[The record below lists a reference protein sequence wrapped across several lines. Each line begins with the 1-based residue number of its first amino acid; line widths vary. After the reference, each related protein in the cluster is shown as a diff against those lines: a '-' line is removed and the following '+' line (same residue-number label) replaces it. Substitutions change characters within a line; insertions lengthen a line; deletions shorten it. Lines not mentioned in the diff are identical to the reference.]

1 MKSVALRQYVAAI
14 LSGLVLVAMQVYQL
28 VSRFGTEGMHPRAD
42 LMQRQIAMEL
52 MDRPGFLS
60 ATLLFAMFALASHIA
75 LTTMAVWIYR
85 RACAQALP
93 LRRDSFAYC
102 IFFLAAVVLL
112 AMFANR
118 WLFPLSASFIDV
130 ELLMIQPLSPLLM
143 WGLSIL
149 VGGALLLSI
158 YSIFRRRR
166 RIAFVAI
173 VATGALALA
182 AWSRGNGIREDPQKG
197 LPDVIVLG
205 VDSLRP
211 DYIAAYGQVPAG
223 IAPKID
229 QVLSEVLVMED
240 VRTPL
245 ARTFV
250 SYSSLLTGQNPIN
263 HGARFNL
270 YPRSD
275 FKRDDNLAWQL
286 KKLGY
291 TTMLAMDESRFAN
304 FDGSFGFDKT
314 IVPKVGAIDF
324 VVGGSFDLFATN
336 LVLAAIPPTDA
347 LSTIQGNRAAY
358 RSYRTDDHPERMIAG
373 LRQTPSSAP
382 LFLVSH
388 LCLPH
393 WPYLPGG
400 LKKDSSLAWVNTV
413 PGYADSPMQY
423 LRAVAEADLQ
433 FATVIEE
440 LKRLNRLD
448 NAILIVMSD
457 HGEDFALERDQLE
470 VAETGQMAGSYGHG
484 SFALSDVQNHVVMGI
499 QRYRGGKPQWS
510 HRRVKGAG
518 SVIDVA
524 PTVADLIEMN
534 GGQYEGI
541 SWMSAI
547 NETGDLPFRRIRYFE
562 NGLRSAGV
570 ERAHIDERAVADE
583 MSYLYRVTTDGR
595 FEIRPELLPQ
605 KLREKQRGAML
616 GSIGVMTDPV
626 SNNAPGASGCWRMV
640 DYARGTISC
649 VGFPAPDPV
658 AAELQR
664 AVCSYYS
671 RDAGV
676 EAEWCTSHPAPAQ
689 PLTAYRTR

>member
-1 MKSVALRQYVAAI
+1 MKNVASRQYMAAS
-14 LSGLVLVAMQVYQL
+14 LVGLALVAVQVQQL
-28 VSRFGTEGMHPRAD
+28 VSRFGTEGANPRAD
-42 LMQRQIAMEL
+42 LMQRQMAMEL
-52 MDRPGFLS
+52 MGKPGFLV
-60 ATLLFAMFALASHIA
+60 AILLFAMFALASHLA

-102 IFFLAAVVLL
+102 MVFLTAVVLL

-118 WLFPLSASFIDV
+118 WLYPLSASFIDV

-143 WGLSIL
+143 WGLSVL

-173 VATGALALA
+173 VATGALALT
-182 AWSRGNGIREDPQKG
+182 AWSRGDGIREEPQKG

-229 QVLSEVLVMED
+229 QVLSETLVMED

-270 YPRSD
+270 YPRSE

-286 KKLGY
+286 KKRGY

-304 FDGSFGFDKT
+304 FDGSFGFDRT
-314 IVPKVGAIDF
+314 VVPKVGAIDF

-373 LRQTPSSAP
+373 LRRTPSSAP

-400 LKKDSSLAWVNTV
+400 LKKDSSLAWVNKV

-423 LRAVAEADLQ
+423 LRAVAEADAQ
-433 FATVIEE
+433 FAAVIEE

-457 HGEDFALERDQLE
+457 HGEDFALERDQLK
-470 VAETGQMAGSYGHG
+470 VAETGGLAGSYGHG
-484 SFALSDVQNHVVMGI
+484 SFALSDAQNHVVMGI
-499 QRYRGGKPQWS
+499 QRYRDGKPEWS

-541 SWMSAI
+541 SWVSAI
-547 NETGDLPFRRIRYFE
+547 NEAGDLPSQRIRYFE

-583 MSYLYRVTTDGR
+583 MSYLYRVTADGR
-595 FEIRPELLPQ
+595 FEVRPELLPQ
-605 KLREKQRGAML
+605 KLREKQRGATL

-626 SNNAPGASGCWRMV
+626 SNNALGASGCWRMV

-664 AVCSYYS
+664 AVCSYYG
-671 RDAGV
+671 RDAGM
-676 EAEWCTSHPAPAQ
+676 EAEWCTNHPAPAQ